1 MADGARHLSFCTL
14 LTMGRKKKPFHEYQV
29 EITGIADKGKGVGRT
44 AGGQV
49 VFVENVSPGDIVD
62 VLVTKKRKDFMLGT
76 ATHYHQYS
84 KDRVAPFCAHFDIC
98 GGCQWQHLSYEA
110 QLFQKEQTVRNAMQR
125 IAKVP
130 IGELIPILP
139 APETRY
145 YRNKLEFAFSNRRWL
160 TPEQLL
166 DKSIPLMDD
175 VLGFHKAGA
184 FDKIINID
192 HCWLEPDPSNAIRN
206 GMREIGIR
214 QGLSFYDPRA
224 NQGFLRQVMIR
235 VATTGETLVLM
246 SFGEDDQKKRETYLN
261 AVIERFP
268 EITTL
273 IYCVNTKV
281 NDFVNDLDMFTFS
294 GKGFIEEQL
303 GHVRFRIGPKSFFQ
317 TNSRQ
322 GERLYAVA
330 AQFAGLDGSQNV
342 YDLYTGVGSIAL
354 YLAKDCRQVTGIEE
368 VAAAIDDAR
377 ENARLN
383 QIDNCTFYAGDVKDI
398 LTQEFAAKHDRPD
411 VVITDPPR
419 AGMHPDV
426 VKLFLGLEAPRIVYV
441 SCNPATQARDLNLLD
456 EKYRVEKL
464 QPVDMFPHTQH
475 IESVAL
481 LEKK

>member
-1 MADGARHLSFCTL
+1 
-14 LTMGRKKKPFHEYQV
+14 MGRKKKPQHELLV
-29 EITGIADKGKGVGRT
+29 EITGIAEKGRGVGRT
-44 AGGQV
+44 QDGRVA
-49 VFVENVSPGDIVD
+49 FVEHVAPGDVVD
-62 VLVTKKRKDFMLGT
+62 VLVTKKRKDFMMAT
-76 ATHYHQYS
+76 ATHYHKYS
-84 KDRVAPFCAHFDIC
+84 PDRVEPFCAHYEVC
-98 GGCQWQHLSYEA
+98 GGCQWQHLSYEG
-110 QLFQKEQTVRNAMQR
+110 QLHHKEQIVHNAMQR

-130 IGELIPILP
+130 IAELLPILP
-139 APETRY
+139 APDTRY

-160 TPEQLL
+160 TPEQLQ
-166 DKSIPLMDD
+166 DKSIPLMED

-192 HCWLEPDPSNAIRN
+192 HCWLQPEPSNAIRN
-206 GMREIGIR
+206 GLREIGIR

-224 NQGFLRQVMIR
+224 NTGFLRQVMIR

-246 SFGEDDQKKRETYLN
+246 SFGEEDEQKRIAYLN
-261 AVIERFP
+261 AVMECFP

-273 IYCVNTKV
+273 IYCINTKV
-281 NDFVNDLDMFTFS
+281 NDFVNDLDMHTYA

-322 GERLYAVA
+322 GERLYHIA
-330 AQFAGLDGSQNV
+330 AQFAQLDGSQNV

-354 YLAKDCRQVTGIEE
+354 YLAKDARQVTGIEE

-377 ENARLN
+377 ENALLN

-398 LTQEFAAKHDRPD
+398 LSPEFALTHGNPD

-426 VKLFLGLEAPRIVYV
+426 VKLFLDLEAPRIIYV

-456 EKYRVEKL
+456 AKYRVEKL

-475 IESVAL
+475 IEAVAL
-481 LEKK
+481 LEKR